1 MKDSFL
7 IYKSFYKPISRLSD
21 KQLGSLFRAIFKY
34 QLGEE
39 VTVEEDI
46 EMAFEFF
53 KNQFEID
60 ELKYQGI
67 VERNRN
73 NGRKG
78 GNDKNS
84 EAVKS
89 KSSGSQT
96 SHSAPNN
103 PVGAKRASGGLN
115 DNENDNENDLKETSL
130 SRSKEKAVGVSEH
143 KPPTPNNN
151 FVYDKPIE
159 ELREILLSQQ
169 SWIETISMNN
179 HINESDAIA
188 YIEAFIRKLQ
198 NEGVSKKSVSDAQ
211 KHFARWLNIE
221 LDKKQHESNKINQ
234 RPATELSKQERAA
247 RFAADAIAYLA
258 AGDNRAL
265 QDGGESDV
273 PF

>member
-21 KQLGSLFRAIFKY
+21 KQLGRLFRAIFKY

-84 EAVKS
+84 ETVKS
-89 KSSGSQT
+89 KYSGSQT
-96 SHSAPNN
+96 SHSTPNN

-115 DNENDNENDLKETSL
+115 DNENDNDLKETSL
-130 SRSKEKAVGVSEH
+130 SRSKEKEEDFGKDV
-143 KPPTPNNN
+143 
-151 FVYDKPIE
+151 DKPLT
-159 ELREILLSQQ
+159 ELREELLSNQT
-169 SWIETISMNN
+169 WIETLSTNN
-179 HINESDAIA
+179 HIDESASRL
-188 YIEAFIRKLQ
+188 YIEAYIRKLQ
-198 NEGVSKKSVSDAQ
+198 NEGIARKSVSDAQ
-211 KHFARWLNIE
+211 KHFANWLRIE
-221 LDKKQHESNKINQ
+221 LKRARDEQSGIHQKPNSKTKK
-234 RPATELSKQERAA
+234 ERYAE
-247 RFAADAIAYLA
+247 FAEAIATKLA
-258 AGDNRAL
+258 TGDTGNL
-265 QDGGESDV
+265 QDGGESAL

>member
-21 KQLGSLFRAIFKY
+21 KQLGRLFRAIFKY

-84 EAVKS
+84 ETVKS
-89 KSSGSQT
+89 KYSGSLT
-96 SHSAPNN
+96 SHSTPNN

-115 DNENDNENDLKETSL
+115 DNENDNDLKETSL
-130 SRSKEKAVGVSEH
+130 SRSKEKEEDFGKDV
-143 KPPTPNNN
+143 
-151 FVYDKPIE
+151 DKPLT
-159 ELREILLSQQ
+159 ELREELLSNQT
-169 SWIETISMNN
+169 WIETLSTNN
-179 HINESDAIA
+179 HIDESASRL
-188 YIEAFIRKLQ
+188 YIEAYIRKLQ
-198 NEGVSKKSVSDAQ
+198 NEGIARKSVSDAQ
-211 KHFARWLNIE
+211 KHFANWSRIE
-221 LDKKQHESNKINQ
+221 LKRARDEQSGIHQKPNSKTKK
-234 RPATELSKQERAA
+234 ERYAE
-247 RFAADAIAYLA
+247 FAEAIATKLA
-258 AGDNRAL
+258 TGETGNL
-265 QDGGESDV
+265 QDGGESAL

>member
-21 KQLGSLFRAIFKY
+21 KQLGRLFRAIFKY

-84 EAVKS
+84 ETVKS

-96 SHSAPNN
+96 SHSTPNN

-115 DNENDNENDLKETSL
+115 DNDNDNDLKETSL
-130 SRSKEKAVGVSEH
+130 SRSKEKEEDFVN
-143 KPPTPNNN
+143 KPLT
-151 FVYDKPIE
+151 
-159 ELREILLSQQ
+159 ELREELLSNQM
-169 SWIETISMNN
+169 WIETLSMNN
-179 HINESDAIA
+179 HIDENESRL
-188 YIEAFIRKLQ
+188 YIEAYIRKLQ
-198 NEGVSKKSVSDAQ
+198 NEGIARKSVSDAQ
-211 KHFARWLNIE
+211 QHFARWLIIE
-221 LDKKQHESNKINQ
+221 LKRARDEQSGIHQKPNSKTKEQ
-234 RPATELSKQERAA
+234 RYAEFSE
-247 RFAADAIAYLA
+247 AIAAKLA
-258 AGDNRAL
+258 TGDTGNL
-265 QDGGESDV
+265 QDGGESAL

>member
-7 IYKSFYKPISRLSD
+7 IYKSFYKPISKLSD
-21 KQLGSLFRAIFKY
+21 KQLGRLFRAIFKY

-84 EAVKS
+84 ETVKS

-96 SHSAPNN
+96 SHSTPNN

-115 DNENDNENDLKETSL
+115 DNDNENDNDLKETSL
-130 SRSKEKAVGVSEH
+130 SRSKEKEDFGKDV
-143 KPPTPNNN
+143 
-151 FVYDKPIE
+151 DKPLT
-159 ELREILLSQQ
+159 ELREELLSNQT
-169 SWIETISMNN
+169 WIETLSMNN
-179 HINESDAIA
+179 HIDENESML
-188 YIEAFIRKLQ
+188 YIEAYIRKLQ
-198 NEGVSKKSVSDAQ
+198 NEGISRKSVSDAQ
-211 KHFARWLNIE
+211 QHFARWLRIE
-221 LDKKQHESNKINQ
+221 LKRARDEQSGIHQKTNSK
-234 RPATELSKQERAA
+234 TKQERVEE
-247 RFAADAIAYLA
+247 FAKAIATKLA
-258 AGDNRAL
+258 TGDTGNL
-265 QDGGESDV
+265 QDGGESAL

>member
-21 KQLGSLFRAIFKY
+21 KQLGRLFRAIFKY

-84 EAVKS
+84 ETVKS

-96 SHSAPNN
+96 SHSTPNN

-115 DNENDNENDLKETSL
+115 DNENDNDLKETSL
-130 SRSKEKAVGVSEH
+130 SRSKEKEEDFGKDV
-143 KPPTPNNN
+143 
-151 FVYDKPIE
+151 DKPLT
-159 ELREILLSQQ
+159 ELREELLSNQT
-169 SWIETISMNN
+169 WIETLSMNN
-179 HINESDAIA
+179 HIDGNESGL
-188 YIEAFIRKLQ
+188 YIEAYIRKLQ
-198 NEGVSKKSVSDAQ
+198 NEGIARKSVSDAQ
-211 KHFARWLNIE
+211 QHFARWLRIE
-221 LDKKQHESNKINQ
+221 LKRARDEQSGIHQKPNSK
-234 RPATELSKQERAA
+234 TKQERVEE
-247 RFAADAIAYLA
+247 FAKAIATKLA
-258 AGDNRAL
+258 TGDTGNL
-265 QDGGESDV
+265 QDGGESAL

>member
-21 KQLGSLFRAIFKY
+21 KQLGRLFRAIFKY

-84 EAVKS
+84 ETVKS

-96 SHSAPNN
+96 SHSTPNN

-115 DNENDNENDLKETSL
+115 DNDNDNDLKETSL
-130 SRSKEKAVGVSEH
+130 SRSKEKEDDFGKDV
-143 KPPTPNNN
+143 
-151 FVYDKPIE
+151 DKPLT
-159 ELREILLSQQ
+159 ELREELLSNQT
-169 SWIETISMNN
+169 WIETLSMNN
-179 HINESDAIA
+179 HIDENESML
-188 YIEAFIRKLQ
+188 YIEAYIRKLQ
-198 NEGVSKKSVSDAQ
+198 NEGIARKSVSDAQ
-211 KHFARWLNIE
+211 KHFANWLIIE
-221 LDKKQHESNKINQ
+221 LKRARDEQSGIHQKPNSK
-234 RPATELSKQERAA
+234 TKQERYEE
-247 RFAADAIAYLA
+247 FAKAIATKLET
-258 AGDNRAL
+258 GDTGNL
-265 QDGGESDV
+265 QDGGESAL

>member
-21 KQLGSLFRAIFKY
+21 KQLGRLFRAIFKY

-84 EAVKS
+84 ETVKS

-96 SHSAPNN
+96 SHSTPNN

-115 DNENDNENDLKETSL
+115 DNENDNDLKETSL
-130 SRSKEKAVGVSEH
+130 SRSKEKEEDFGKDV
-143 KPPTPNNN
+143 
-151 FVYDKPIE
+151 DKPLT
-159 ELREILLSQQ
+159 ELREELLSNQT
-169 SWIETISMNN
+169 WIETLSMNN
-179 HINESDAIA
+179 HIDESASRL
-188 YIEAFIRKLQ
+188 YIEAYIRKLQ
-198 NEGVSKKSVSDAQ
+198 NEGIARKSVSDAQ
-211 KHFARWLNIE
+211 KHFARWLIIE
-221 LDKKQHESNKINQ
+221 LKRARDEQSGIHQKPNSK
-234 RPATELSKQERAA
+234 TKQERVEE
-247 RFAADAIAYLA
+247 FAKAIATKLA
-258 AGDNRAL
+258 TGDTGNL
-265 QDGGESDV
+265 QDGGESAL

>member
-7 IYKSFYKPISRLSD
+7 IYKPFYKPISRLSD
-21 KQLGSLFRAIFKY
+21 KQLGRLFRAIFKY

-84 EAVKS
+84 ETVKS

-96 SHSAPNN
+96 SHSTPNN

-115 DNENDNENDLKETSL
+115 DNENDNDLKETSL
-130 SRSKEKAVGVSEH
+130 SRSKEKEEDFGKDV
-143 KPPTPNNN
+143 
-151 FVYDKPIE
+151 DKPLT
-159 ELREILLSQQ
+159 ELREELLSNQT
-169 SWIETISMNN
+169 WIETLSMNN
-179 HINESDAIA
+179 HIDESASRL
-188 YIEAFIRKLQ
+188 YIEAYIRKLQ
-198 NEGVSKKSVSDAQ
+198 NEGIARKSVSDAQ
-211 KHFARWLNIE
+211 KHFARWLIIE
-221 LDKKQHESNKINQ
+221 LKRARDEQSGIHQKPNSK
-234 RPATELSKQERAA
+234 TKQERVEE
-247 RFAADAIAYLA
+247 FAKAIATKLA
-258 AGDNRAL
+258 TGDTGNL
-265 QDGGESDV
+265 QDGGESAL

>member
-21 KQLGSLFRAIFKY
+21 KQLGRLFRAIFKY

-60 ELKYQGI
+60 ELKYQSI

-84 EAVKS
+84 ETVKS

-96 SHSAPNN
+96 SHSTPNN

-115 DNENDNENDLKETSL
+115 DNDNDLKETSL
-130 SRSKEKAVGVSEH
+130 SRSKEKEEDFGKDV
-143 KPPTPNNN
+143 
-151 FVYDKPIE
+151 DKPLT
-159 ELREILLSQQ
+159 ELREELLSNQT
-169 SWIETISMNN
+169 WIETLSMNN
-179 HINESDAIA
+179 HIDENESML
-188 YIEAFIRKLQ
+188 YIEAYIRKLQ
-198 NEGVSKKSVSDAQ
+198 NEGISRKSVSDAQ
-211 KHFARWLNIE
+211 QHFARWLIIE
-221 LDKKQHESNKINQ
+221 LKRARDEQSGIHQKPNSK
-234 RPATELSKQERAA
+234 TKQERYAE
-247 RFAADAIAYLA
+247 FAEAIAAKLA
-258 AGDNRAL
+258 AGDTGNL
-265 QDGGESDV
+265 QDGGESAL

>member
-21 KQLGSLFRAIFKY
+21 KQLGRLFRAIFKY

-84 EAVKS
+84 ETVKS

-96 SHSAPNN
+96 SQSTPNN

-115 DNENDNENDLKETSL
+115 DNDNENDNDLKETSL
-130 SRSKEKAVGVSEH
+130 SRSKEKEDFGKDV
-143 KPPTPNNN
+143 
-151 FVYDKPIE
+151 DKPLT
-159 ELREILLSQQ
+159 ELREELLSNQT
-169 SWIETISMNN
+169 WIETLSMNN
-179 HINESDAIA
+179 HIDENESML
-188 YIEAFIRKLQ
+188 YIEAYIRKLQ
-198 NEGVSKKSVSDAQ
+198 NEGISRKSVSDAQ
-211 KHFARWLNIE
+211 QHFARWLRIE
-221 LDKKQHESNKINQ
+221 LKRARDEQSGIHQKTNSK
-234 RPATELSKQERAA
+234 TKQERVEE
-247 RFAADAIAYLA
+247 FAKAIATKLA
-258 AGDNRAL
+258 TGDTGNL
-265 QDGGESDV
+265 QDGGESAL

>member
-21 KQLGSLFRAIFKY
+21 KQLGRLFRAIFKY

-73 NGRKG
+73 NGRKV
-78 GNDKNS
+78 GNGKNS
-84 EAVKS
+84 ETVKQ
-89 KSSGSQT
+89 KPSGSQT
-96 SHSAPNN
+96 GHSTPNN
-103 PVGAKRASGGLN
+103 PVGAKQASGGLNDN

-130 SRSKEKAVGVSEH
+130 SRSKEKDDWSKDV
-143 KPPTPNNN
+143 
-151 FVYDKPIE
+151 DKTLTD
-159 ELREILLSQQ
+159 LREILLSQQ
-169 SWIETISMNN
+169 SWINTLSMNN
-179 HINESDAIA
+179 HIDESDIID

-198 NEGVSKKSVSDAQ
+198 NEGVPKKSVSDAQ
-211 KHFARWLNIE
+211 KHFASWLRIE
-221 LDKKQHESNKINQ
+221 LSKKQHEPNKTNQ
-234 RPATELSKQERAA
+234 RPAAELSKQERAA
-247 RFAADAIAYLA
+247 RFAADAAAYLA
-258 AGDNRAL
+258 TGDSRAI
-265 QDGGESDV
+265 QDGGESPL

>member
-21 KQLGSLFRAIFKY
+21 KQLGRLFRAIFKY

-78 GNDKNS
+78 GTDKTL
-84 EAVKS
+84 KRL
-89 KSSGSQT
+89 KL
-96 SHSAPNN
+96 N

-115 DNENDNENDLKETSL
+115 ENDNENDNDNDLKETSL
-130 SRSKEKAVGVSEH
+130 SRSKEKEEDFGKDV
-143 KPPTPNNN
+143 
-151 FVYDKPIE
+151 DKPLT
-159 ELREILLSQQ
+159 ELREELLSNQT
-169 SWIETISMNN
+169 WIETLSMNN
-179 HINESDAIA
+179 HIDENESRL
-188 YIEAFIRKLQ
+188 YIEAYIRKLQ
-198 NEGVSKKSVSDAQ
+198 NEGIARKSVSDAQ
-211 KHFARWLNIE
+211 QHFARWLIIE
-221 LDKKQHESNKINQ
+221 LKRARDEQSGIHQKPNSK
-234 RPATELSKQERAA
+234 TKQERYAE
-247 RFAADAIAYLA
+247 FAKAIATKLA
-258 AGDNRAL
+258 TGDTGNL
-265 QDGGESDV
+265 QDGGESAL

>member
-21 KQLGSLFRAIFKY
+21 KQLGRLFRAIFKY

-73 NGRKG
+73 N
-78 GNDKNS
+78 
-84 EAVKS
+84 
-89 KSSGSQT
+89 
-96 SHSAPNN
+96 

-115 DNENDNENDLKETSL
+115 DNENDNDLKETSL
-130 SRSKEKAVGVSEH
+130 SRSKEKEEDFGKDV
-143 KPPTPNNN
+143 
-151 FVYDKPIE
+151 DKPLT
-159 ELREILLSQQ
+159 ELREELLSNQT
-169 SWIETISMNN
+169 WIETLSMNN
-179 HINESDAIA
+179 HIDESASRL
-188 YIEAFIRKLQ
+188 YIEAYIRKLQ
-198 NEGVSKKSVSDAQ
+198 NEGIARKSVSDAQ
-211 KHFARWLNIE
+211 KHFARWLIIE
-221 LDKKQHESNKINQ
+221 LKRARDEQSGIHQKPNSKTKEQ
-234 RPATELSKQERAA
+234 RYAE
-247 RFAADAIAYLA
+247 FAEAIAAKLA
-258 AGDNRAL
+258 TGDTGNL
-265 QDGGESDV
+265 QDGGESAL

>member
-21 KQLGSLFRAIFKY
+21 KQLGRLFRAIFKY
-34 QLGEE
+34 QLSEE

-84 EAVKS
+84 ETFKTNP
-89 KSSGSQT
+89 SGSQT
-96 SHSAPNN
+96 SHSTPNN

-115 DNENDNENDLKETSL
+115 DNENDNDLKETSL
-130 SRSKEKAVGVSEH
+130 SRSKEKEEDFGKDV
-143 KPPTPNNN
+143 
-151 FVYDKPIE
+151 DKPLT
-159 ELREILLSQQ
+159 ELREELLSNKT
-169 SWIETISMNN
+169 WIETLSKNN
-179 HINESDAIA
+179 HIDENESRF
-188 YIEAFIRKLQ
+188 YIEAYIRKLQ
-198 NEGVSKKSVSDAQ
+198 NEGISRKSVSDAQ
-211 KHFARWLNIE
+211 QHFARWLRIE
-221 LDKKQHESNKINQ
+221 LKRARDEQSGIHQKPNSK
-234 RPATELSKQERAA
+234 TKQERYAE
-247 RFAADAIAYLA
+247 FAEAIAAKLA
-258 AGDNRAL
+258 AGDTGSL
-265 QDGGESDV
+265 QDGGESAL

>member
-21 KQLGSLFRAIFKY
+21 KQLGRLFRAIFKY

-84 EAVKS
+84 ETVKS
-89 KSSGSQT
+89 KYSGGQT
-96 SHSAPNN
+96 SHSTPNN

-115 DNENDNENDLKETSL
+115 DNENDNDLKETSL
-130 SRSKEKAVGVSEH
+130 SRSKEKEEDFGKDV
-143 KPPTPNNN
+143 
-151 FVYDKPIE
+151 DKPLT
-159 ELREILLSQQ
+159 ELREELLSNQT
-169 SWIETISMNN
+169 WIETLSTNN
-179 HINESDAIA
+179 HIDESASRL
-188 YIEAFIRKLQ
+188 YIEAYIRKLQ
-198 NEGVSKKSVSDAQ
+198 NEGIARKSVSDAQ
-211 KHFARWLNIE
+211 KHFANWLRIE
-221 LDKKQHESNKINQ
+221 LKRARDEQSGIHQKPNSKTKK
-234 RPATELSKQERAA
+234 ERYAE
-247 RFAADAIAYLA
+247 FAEAIATKLA
-258 AGDNRAL
+258 TGDTGNL
-265 QDGGESDV
+265 QDGGESAL

>member
-7 IYKSFYKPISRLSD
+7 IYKPFYKPISRLSD
-21 KQLGSLFRAIFKY
+21 KQLGRLFRAIFKY

-84 EAVKS
+84 ETVKS

-96 SHSAPNN
+96 SHSTPNN

-115 DNENDNENDLKETSL
+115 DNENDNDLKETSL
-130 SRSKEKAVGVSEH
+130 SRSKEK
-143 KPPTPNNN
+143 
-151 FVYDKPIE
+151 E
-159 ELREILLSQQ
+159 E
-169 SWIETISMNN
+169 
-179 HINESDAIA
+179 D
-188 YIEAFIRKLQ
+188 FGK
-198 NEGVSKKSVSDAQ
+198 
-211 KHFARWLNIE
+211 
-221 LDKKQHESNKINQ
+221 
-234 RPATELSKQERAA
+234 ATDRTA
-247 RFAADAIAYLA
+247 
-258 AGDNRAL
+258 
-265 QDGGESDV
+265 
-273 PF
+273 